1 LADTAHSS
9 PDTAEAAGR
18 MPDEMAVAPSLSP
31 LPAPESLSRQ
41 AGVIILGRGLA
52 FFFSFVVPVVLVR
65 TITKES
71 YGIYRE
77 AIFIF
82 STFMPILQFG
92 LTQSLFYFFPR
103 RPAERGILVTQT
115 LLLLSALGLLFAVG
129 LIFARGWVAAYFDQP
144 AMADFAYWIGP
155 YTALMVVSS
164 TIEVLTIVEQNAA
177 LTFWVIMG
185 SEGLRALLV
194 VAVAV
199 LTRDVG
205 MMLVALTV
213 FSAARTLFVIVHCRA
228 ERLLKFAAMSRD
240 FLREQL
246 AYAVPFGLA
255 GTVVTIVSSVD
266 RFYVSRFFSS
276 EQFAVYSVGCF
287 QLPVVTIVF
296 QSATSVILGRMA
308 ELQKENRLAEMLALW
323 RSAIRKMALVAIPVT
338 VVFAV
343 LAREFIVGLFTD
355 EYREATPIFI
365 AFLALI
371 PRQAIPYGAVT
382 RAFGLTR
389 YILWVCLIALGVGVV
404 LAFLLA
410 RPLGLLGPALA
421 VIAGMWVVAGM
432 QVARTRKLL
441 QVSWGRLFPWS
452 ELAKM
457 TVLAVVLGL
466 VLIFTC
472 RNIGGPPIAVLS
484 VGSALYLAAYVAL
497 GARLRLIQREEFS
510 EALALLRRLGGRR

>member
-1 LADTAHSS
+1 VSGAAHF
-9 PDTAEAAGR
+9 PGTAEGASPIADEVAA
-18 MPDEMAVAPSLSP
+18 APP
-31 LPAPESLSRQ
+31 PPPPAESLSRQ
-41 AGVIILGRGLA
+41 AGVVILARALA

-92 LTQSLFYFFPR
+92 LTQSLFYFYPR
-103 RPAERGILVTQT
+103 RPSERGTLVTQT
-115 LLLLSALGLLFAVG
+115 VLLLAALGLLFAGV
-129 LIFARGWVAAYFDQP
+129 LIFARGWVAAYFEQP

-164 TIEVLTIVEQNAA
+164 TIEVLTIVEQNVA

-205 MMLVALTV
+205 MMLGALTV
-213 FSAARTLFVIVHCRA
+213 FSAARTLYLIVHCRA
-228 ERLLKFAAMSRD
+228 ERLLKLGAMSRT

-255 GTVVTIVSSVD
+255 GTVVTVLSSVD
-266 RFYVSRFFSS
+266 RFYVTRYFDA

-308 ELQKENRLAEMLALW
+308 ELQKEDRLAEMLALW

-343 LAREFIVGLFTD
+343 LAREFIVGLFTA
-355 EYREATPIFI
+355 EYREATPIFV

-389 YILWVCLIALGVGVV
+389 YIMWVCVIALIVSVA
-404 LAFLLA
+404 LSFLLV

-421 VIAGMWVVAGM
+421 VIVGTWWVAWA
-432 QVARTRKLL
+432 QVIRTRKLL
-441 QVSWGRLFPWS
+441 AVSWRRLFPWG
-452 ELAKM
+452 ELGRISVVSIGLGA
-457 TVLAVVLGL
+457 VLALLRAGVS
-466 VLIFTC
+466 
-472 RNIGGPPIAVLS
+472 GPPIVVLAG
-484 VGSALYLAAYVAL
+484 GSALYLIAFVAL
-497 GARLRLIQREEFS
+497 GVRFGMVRQDELR
-510 EALALLRRLGGRR
+510 EAMMLLRRLGGGRK

>member
-1 LADTAHSS
+1 VAGAAPSTG
-9 PDTAEAAGR
+9 TAEGGTQPADEGAAT
-18 MPDEMAVAPSLSP
+18 SP
-31 LPAPESLSRQ
+31 LPPPAESLSRQ
-41 AGVIILGRGLA
+41 AGVVILGRSLA

-71 YGIYRE
+71 YGEYRE

-103 RPAERGILVTQT
+103 RPAERSTLVTQT
-115 LLLLSALGLLFAVG
+115 LLLLAAFGVLFAGG
-129 LIFARGWVAAYFDQP
+129 LILAREWVADYFDQP
-144 AMADFAYWIGP
+144 AMADYTYWIGP

-164 TIEVLTIVEQNAA
+164 TIEVLTIVEQNVA

-205 MMLVALTV
+205 MMLGALTV
-213 FSAARTLFVIVHCRA
+213 FSAARTLFVIIHCRA
-228 ERLLKFAAMSRD
+228 EKLLKLGAITRS

-246 AYAVPFGLA
+246 NYAVPFGLA
-255 GTVVTIVSSVD
+255 GTVVTVLSSVD
-266 RFYVSRFFSS
+266 RFYVTRYFDSA
-276 EQFAVYSVGCF
+276 QFAVYSVGCF

-308 ELQKENRLAEMLALW
+308 ELQKENRLGEMLALW

-338 VVFAV
+338 VVFGV
-343 LAREFIVGLFTD
+343 LAREFIVGLFTA
-355 EYREATPIFI
+355 EYRDATPIFV
-365 AFLALI
+365 AFLFLI

-389 YILWVCLIALGVGVV
+389 YIMWVCVVALIVAV
-404 LAFLLA
+404 AISFLLV
-410 RPLGLLGPALA
+410 RPLGLLGPAIG
-421 VIAGMWVVAGM
+421 VIVGTWWVAWA
-432 QVARTRKLL
+432 QVIRTRKLL
-441 QVSWGRLFPWS
+441 AVSWGRLFPWADLGRMS
-452 ELAKM
+452 ALAIGLGA
-457 TVLAVVLGL
+457 VLALVRPLIGWPPIVVLALGCTAYL
-466 VLIFTC
+466 VAF
-472 RNIGGPPIAVLS
+472 
-484 VGSALYLAAYVAL
+484 VAL
-497 GARLRLIQREEFS
+497 GVRLGMVRREEMN
-510 EALALLRRLGGRR
+510 EAIVLLRRLGGRR